1 MAEPSGAVWTSDRV
15 MMNERHDIEQS
26 ASVDWA
32 GTCRLALVVSI
43 VAALTALALVAVLP
57 ETTIIVAIIVAGTAA
72 SWYQLERRPVR
83 AGS

>member
-1 MAEPSGAVWTSDRV
+1 MH
-15 MMNERHDIEQS
+15 ERHDFDQYDAAEPIAQLS
-26 ASVDWA
+26 DVDWA

-43 VAALTALALVAVLP
+43 LAAFAALLLVGVLP
-57 ETTIIVAIIVAGTAA
+57 ESTIVVAVIVAGTAA